1 MKRRYNPSMILKIL
15 LVHCSSPLSRLIVA
29 NTLRKSPKTHFSP
42 IPRFRCPAFCS
53 AALAFLNRSR
63 PRAHPIIWTSSS
75 VRRYPERKQSFCAGG
90 AKHGQS
96 VLGRKNHRRKRR
108 HRRCRRQ
115 PVFPARCRQK
125 AIPCHEQPHFHLP
138 LEGHCALLSLGS
150 RRLAQRKRR
159 LVLPCSQSSRRR
171 NQEPH
176 RLLEGRPRRSLKRRR
191 FLTTS
196 LRDLIP
202 KDHAILHHE
211 LHMPQLVDVF

>member
-29 NTLRKSPKTHFSP
+29 NTLRKSPKTHFSS

-96 VLGRKNHRRKRR
+96 VLVRKSHRRKQR
-108 HRRCRRQ
+108 HCRCRRQ
-115 PVFPARCRQK
+115 PVFPDRCRQK
-125 AIPCHEQPHFHLP
+125 GISEAERSEEHTSELQ
-138 LEGHCALLSLGS
+138 SL
-150 RRLAQRKRR
+150 AY
-159 LVLPCSQSSRRR
+159 LVC
-171 NQEPH
+171 
-176 RLLEGRPRRSLKRRR
+176 RLLLEK
-191 FLTTS
+191 
-196 LRDLIP
+196 
-202 KDHAILHHE
+202 K
-211 LHMPQLVDVF
+211 